1 MSGQLSC
8 PAALLLPSAM
18 EMEMEMETL
27 PVLSGGNP
35 ILQQPGMLTE
45 LCSVYIY
52 IIAVAIKY
60 LTVLR
65 AAAKI
70 LFSIKTISMK
80 REAMNHC
87 STEVCHLP

>member
-27 PVLSGGNP
+27 PVLSCGNP

-52 IIAVAIKY
+52 I
-60 LTVLR
+60 L
-65 AAAKI
+65 
-70 LFSIKTISMK
+70 
-80 REAMNHC
+80 
-87 STEVCHLP
+87 

>member
-8 PAALLLPSAM
+8 PAALLLPSA
-18 EMEMEMETL
+18 MEMEMETL

-52 IIAVAIKY
+52 I
-60 LTVLR
+60 L
-65 AAAKI
+65 
-70 LFSIKTISMK
+70 
-80 REAMNHC
+80 
-87 STEVCHLP
+87 